1 LPHRRR
7 IRLQDYSHTGAAA
20 KAVLTFARISRF
32 KPIPSGRSGSSG
44 PTPPCIELHRRGD
57 VMISGTIRARRSYQ
71 KWVANETMEDYALR
85 YAAKSFRKWSPFTIS
100 NTALGGISFL
110 ALEAIGGTITLS
122 YGFVNAFPAIVAVS
136 ILIFITNLPIAYYSS
151 RYNID
156 MDLLTRGAGFG
167 YIGST
172 ITSLIYAGFTFI
184 FFALEAAIMAQA
196 LELFFRL
203 PIIVGYI
210 VSSIVIIP
218 LAFLG
223 ITWISRLQLITQPI
237 WAIMLVAPFFFIFWT
252 EPHIFREWVAFAGRR
267 PEAEGFNVLYFGAA
281 TGVLFSLV
289 VQIGEQVDY
298 LRFLPD
304 KTAQTRRRW
313 WAAVVSAGPG
323 WVVIGCLKILA
334 GSLLAV
340 LAVRTGLDYT
350 NAVEPIHMY
359 ISAYEFVS
367 PNPLIVLT
375 AATIFVLV
383 SQVKIN
389 VTNAYAGS
397 LAWSNFYSRV
407 THYHPGRVVWLVFN
421 ILISLL
427 LMLLGVFETL
437 ELVLAVYSNV
447 AIAWIG
453 AIFADLVVLKP
464 LGISPSFI
472 EFKRAH
478 LYNINPVGCGAMS
491 IASMVSIT
499 AFAGVFGP
507 LAQAYS
513 AGISLGT
520 AFVVA
525 ILLGVITKGRYY
537 IARTDIL
544 ADQTGSSGRLRC
556 VICNYSYESRDMASC
571 PFYEGAVC
579 SLCCSLEAH
588 CHDVCK
594 TPGESRI
601 IPETQLG
608 AAHFRRMI
616 APDLVRRL
624 IRFLGVVAALAAIT
638 AAVFLL
644 TYRLTELN
652 TSVSAIDGGRLLLR
666 IYLAAFV
673 LICIGAWWIVLAH
686 DSRELA
692 ERDLVTS
699 LEKLTE
705 TRQELMQNER
715 FAAIGQLMATV
726 SHELRNPLGTVVS
739 SMAVLRRYIDGPAPP
754 VREEMDRMQRNIWRC
769 VSIIEDLLEF
779 SRNKTVVLE
788 PVKIDQ
794 WIASQLEEL
803 EVTGQVRLKIALRSR
818 ATVLVDGP
826 LFRQAFINLVHNA
839 QQAIILPHDVNL
851 PPGEIAIGTS
861 ISDGQLVL
869 WITDNGIGI
878 PPEHHQKIFTP
889 LFSTKTYGVGLGLPL
904 VKRIV
909 EQHNGRINLSSEW
922 KKGTTVTICL
932 PLSSSMTDIE
942 DGPSVQTPSPSGGTE
957 LGAAT

>member
-1 LPHRRR
+1 
-7 IRLQDYSHTGAAA
+7 
-20 KAVLTFARISRF
+20 
-32 KPIPSGRSGSSG
+32 
-44 PTPPCIELHRRGD
+44 
-57 VMISGTIRARRSYQ
+57 MISGTIRARRSYQ
-71 KWVANETMEDYALR
+71 AWVANETMEDYALR

-122 YGFVNAFPAIVAVS
+122 YGFANAFPAIVAVG
-136 ILIFITNLPIAYYSS
+136 IVVFITNLPIAYYSS

-196 LELFFRL
+196 LELFFGL

-252 EPHIFREWVAFAGRR
+252 EPSVFEEWIVFAGRGGS
-267 PEAEGFNVLYFGAA
+267 EGFNVLYFGAA

-304 KTAQTRRRW
+304 RTVPSRRRW
-313 WAAVVSAGPG
+313 WAAVISAGPG
-323 WVVIGCLKILA
+323 WVIIGCLKIFA

-340 LAVRTGLDYT
+340 LAVRAGLNYED
-350 NAVEPIHMY
+350 AVKPIHMY
-359 ISAYEFVS
+359 ISAYEFIS

-375 AATIFVLV
+375 AATIFVLI

-437 ELVLAVYSNV
+437 DLVLAVYSNV

-453 AIFADLVVLKP
+453 AIFGDLVVLKP

-491 IASMVSIT
+491 IASIVSIT
-499 AFAGVFGP
+499 AFAGAFGP
-507 LAQAYS
+507 LAQAFS
-513 AGISLGT
+513 TGISLST

-537 IARTDIL
+537 LARHDTL
-544 ADQTGSSGRLRC
+544 ADKADSSDRLRC
-556 VICNYSYESRDMASC
+556 VICNYDYEPRDMAVC

-579 SLCCSLEAH
+579 SLCCSLESH

-594 TPGESRI
+594 RPGEI
-601 IPETQLG
+601 GTAPETRLGAG
-608 AAHFRRMI
+608 AAHFQRMI
-616 APDLVRRL
+616 APDLIRRL
-624 IRFLGVVAALAAIT
+624 MKFFGVAAALAAIA

-652 TSVSAIDGGRLLLR
+652 TTVALADSSRLLLR
-666 IYLAAFV
+666 IYLATLV
-673 LICIGAWWIVLAH
+673 LICVGAWWIVLAQE
-686 DSRELA
+686 SRELA

-705 TRQELMQNER
+705 TRQELMQTER
-715 FAAIGQLMATV
+715 LAAIGQLMATV

-739 SMAVLRRYIDGPAPP
+739 SMSVLRRYLDCPAPP
-754 VREEMDRMQRNIWRC
+754 LREEIDRMQRNIWRC
-769 VSIIEDLLEF
+769 VCIIEDLLEF
-779 SRNKTVVLE
+779 SRNRTVVLQ
-788 PVKIDQ
+788 PVQIDQ
-794 WIASQLEEL
+794 WITSLIEEH
-803 EVTGQVRLKIALRSR
+803 EVTGQIQLKTMLRSH
-818 ATVLVDGP
+818 ATVLIDGAR
-826 LFRQAFINLVHNA
+826 LRQAFINLLQNA
-839 QQAIILPHDVNL
+839 QHAIVAPNNVNVH
-851 PPGEIAIGTS
+851 PGEITIGTS
-861 ISDGQLVL
+861 ISDGEFVL
-869 WITDNGIGI
+869 RITDNGIGI
-878 PPEHHQKIFTP
+878 PPENRGKIFMP
-889 LFSTKTYGVGLGLPL
+889 LFSTKAYGVGLGLPL
-904 VKRIV
+904 VRRII
-909 EQHNGRINLSSEW
+909 EQHNGRIDVASECE
-922 KKGTTVTICL
+922 KGTTVTIWL
-932 PLSSSMTDIE
+932 PLALPMTDIE
-942 DGPSVQTPSPSGGTE
+942 HAQIPAPSVVTE
-957 LGAAT
+957 QGAAM